1 MLYFDIM
8 RIDYEYGYLQY
19 IKTND
24 IKTYLQ
30 PISTFLKMNI
40 AINMCS
46 LQIQIVYF
54 IPHECFVKKSHL

>member
-8 RIDYEYGYLQY
+8 RIDDEYGYLQY

-40 AINMCS
+40 AINLCS
-46 LQIQIVYF
+46 
-54 IPHECFVKKSHL
+54 

>member
-8 RIDYEYGYLQY
+8 RIDYEYSYLQY

-30 PISTFLKMNI
+30 PIPTFLKMNI

-46 LQIQIVYF
+46 
-54 IPHECFVKKSHL
+54 

>member
-8 RIDYEYGYLQY
+8 RIDDEYGYLQY

-30 PISTFLKMNI
+30 PILTFLKMNI

-46 LQIQIVYF
+46 
-54 IPHECFVKKSHL
+54 